1 MGITYTT
8 EQKRLIAVARA
19 GDVEGIK
26 ALISQGFDID
36 CELKY
41 GATALM
47 LAAAKGHEEAVRL
60 LVAAGAKVNRRNRFG
75 ATPLLE
81 ASEKGHTAVVKLLVE
96 LGAEINMPHNNGNT
110 AILAA
115 TVRRDRKTIKMLLE
129 LGADPE
135 IKNFDGWSARRWA
148 EAESDLTIKAL
159 LGVKKGESE
168 GMMARTQS
176 IETEEAAKP
185 IKPTGSAQDAF
196 WTALMRAA
204 SAGDVDTVRRL
215 ALDGVEVNGQSPNG
229 TTPLMAAVK
238 NGQAETAFELIELGA
253 DLSIADGDG
262 MTAIEW
268 AKKKGQA
275 ILVKGLEERA
285 SASDSSRV
293 TPPAESVRA

>member
-1 MGITYTT
+1 MGITYTD
-8 EQKRLIAVARA
+8 EQKRLIAMARA
-19 GDVEGIK
+19 GDAEGIK
-26 ALISQGFDID
+26 ALIAEGFDVD

-47 LAAAKGHEEAVRL
+47 LAAAKGHEEIVRIL
-60 LVAAGAKVNRRNRFG
+60 AAAGAKVNRRNRFG

-81 ASEKGHTAVVKLLVE
+81 AAEKGHTAVIKLLVD

-115 TVRRDRKTIKMLLE
+115 TIRRDRKTIKMLLE

-135 IKNFDGWSARRWA
+135 LKNFDGWSAKRWA

-168 GMMARTQS
+168 AIMVRSQAVEAE
-176 IETEEAAKP
+176 ETTKP
-185 IKPTGSAQDAF
+185 IKPAGPAQDAF

-204 SAGDVDTVRRL
+204 SAGDLDTVRRL
-215 ALDGVEVNGQSPNG
+215 ALDGVEINGQSPNG

-253 DLSIADGDG
+253 DLSIADDDG
-262 MTAIEW
+262 LTAIEW
-268 AKKKGQA
+268 AKKKGQVL
-275 ILVKGLEERA
+275 LVKGLEERVLGENNA
-285 SASDSSRV
+285 TNNDSSDSFV
-293 TPPAESVRA
+293 V